1 MRMPMKMTA
10 RSRIGV
16 IPFLAVLAGWWLL
29 PRVLDYP
36 EYMLPPIGTVLDLA
50 LESIRDGSLAYQ
62 VGASLLL
69 EDVVLAVQLAFA
81 VVNAALF
88 ALDFFA
94 TATDLDLPFLAQLD
108 QFFFAAQNGGLA
120 HALRLALRL
129 ADDSLGA
136 LFSGCLSRL
145 LPFQLCAS
153 PKLSAEKEKNRTGN

>member
-1 MRMPMKMTA
+1 MLLSKVFFAGDDGLGAT
-10 RSRIGV
+10 IGV
-16 IPFLAVLAGWWLL
+16 ALTLL
-29 PRVLDYP
+29 
-36 EYMLPPIGTVLDLA
+36 
-50 LESIRDGSLAYQ
+50 Q
-62 VGASLLL
+62 
-69 EDVVLAVQLAFA
+69 DVVLAVQLAFA